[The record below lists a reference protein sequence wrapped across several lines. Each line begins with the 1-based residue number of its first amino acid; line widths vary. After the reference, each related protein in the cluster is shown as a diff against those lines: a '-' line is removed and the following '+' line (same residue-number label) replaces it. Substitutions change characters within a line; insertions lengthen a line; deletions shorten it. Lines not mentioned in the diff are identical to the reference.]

1 MTDTSATASAPVAP
15 APAPV
20 KPTLLARIKA
30 FFLHSVTILWA
41 RFVAL
46 VGVVVGFL
54 QGFTPN
60 PTIDN
65 AIHEILQPKLIP
77 WYALGIGVITELA
90 RRRTATKTPPGT

>member
-54 QGFTPN
+54 AAHFFWPGQGCS
-60 PTIDN
+60 
-65 AIHEILQPKLIP
+65 
-77 WYALGIGVITELA
+77 IT
-90 RRRTATKTPPGT
+90 GFGG